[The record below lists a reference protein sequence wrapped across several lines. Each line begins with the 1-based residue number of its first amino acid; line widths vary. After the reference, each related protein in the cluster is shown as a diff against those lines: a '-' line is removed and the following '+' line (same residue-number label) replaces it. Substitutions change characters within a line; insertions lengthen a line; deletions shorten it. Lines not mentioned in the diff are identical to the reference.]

1 MIDIEAIIDGIKVFM
16 TFVYGDPVLERRD
29 EVWERLTR
37 FSTTKNGPW
46 FMIGDFNEI
55 TCHNE
60 KTGGRQRPDSSFL
73 PFKQM
78 LNDCGMLEFP
88 FTGDM
93 LSWVGKRAGGS
104 TVRCRL
110 DRAVGNADWHEK
122 FPHST
127 VKYMRLWGSDHR
139 PILADIL
146 IKPTRRSRKF
156 KFDKRWLDNEDLRQ
170 VILDGWKSPD
180 LPPNA
185 NIMEHIASCRRALS
199 EWRKQNNVN
208 SAKLVEEL
216 KEKVEGLYAD
226 DNATTE
232 EIAAALKELS
242 HALKAEEMFWKQKS
256 RVFWLREG
264 DRNTKFFHALTKQRR
279 ARNKITQL
287 LDENGNIIED
297 EEGLVAIATS
307 YFRQIFESSIPEEI
321 AEALAQVPTTIT
333 GAMNDDL
340 TAPVSEWE
348 VKLALF
354 AMHPEKAPGPDGMT
368 ALFYQKFWDIVKED
382 LTLMVNKFLFEG
394 TMANGLNDTNIC
406 LIPKISK
413 PNAMTQFRPIS
424 LCNVS
429 YKIISKV
436 LCQRLKKVLPG
447 LISETQSAFVA
458 GRQISDNVMIAQELF
473 HALRTKPSG
482 RNKRM
487 AIKTDMSKAYDRM
500 EWSFIEA
507 VLRKMGFSETWTSW
521 VMRCITSV
529 KYKVLMNGE
538 PRGNIIPEVMKVVR
552 KYGQAS
558 GQCINFDKSSLLFG
572 KRINANTRQEIKD
585 ALGIQNEGGMG
596 TYLGIPEDI
605 SGSKCKL
612 FAFLKDKLMHRV
624 NGWTGRWLSKG
635 GKEVLIKSILL
646 ALPTYVMST
655 FLLPLE
661 ICENLASAIAQFW
674 WSSNPPKRGIHWAKW
689 EKVCRSRE
697 EGGIGFRLIHEFN
710 LALLA
715 KQLWRLVQFPD
726 SLVARV
732 LRGRYYR
739 LSSPLR
745 VGPVSSPS
753 YVWTSISAAR
763 KLLLL
768 GIRQKIHSG
777 YEVKVWEDPWI
788 PSNPARPAAP
798 IAPVMNPNMRVS
810 DLIDQGL
817 KDWDVGLL
825 ESYVHPEDIPLIRS
839 LAISSTHRRDS
850 FCWNFTRSGQYT
862 VKSGYWVAQ
871 NLLKLTEEKEV
882 LEPSI
887 TKLQAFA
894 WKLKAPTKMCHL
906 MWQLLTGH
914 VAVTRNLVRRN
925 MRCDNYCP
933 RCGEAEETVT
943 HAIFECPPAR
953 QVWSL
958 SSTPTCPNIFP
969 VSSVYT
975 NMDYLFWRKNS
986 IMEPEQDR
994 DPYPWII
1001 WYIWK
1006 ARNEKLFRGID
1017 RDPLEL
1023 VRHAESECHAWFEAN
1038 EVVQAVSQ
1046 DTINEEP
1053 QAVCLGN
1060 ICLLDGSWT
1069 LSANFSGC
1077 GWTLMDSS
1085 GNSQLMGTKNFPR
1098 RESALHSEVEALR
1111 WAMESMLQ
1119 HSTCQSFGTDCK
1131 ELISMVKDPQAWPSF
1146 ATELER
1152 IETLQICFPDFN
1164 ITYVPRAQNQTADFL
1179 AKTARSFR
1187 IDEKRRTEALAAQ
1200 EGMRM
1205 ATPRPDRLDVDSALG
1220 GLCII
1225 AGETIRHSLLSRW
1238 SHGVSWRCRSCRLFH
1253 ASRCCFVASLGGE
1266 NHFGS
1271 DHHALTTLDWS
1282 FLRSFDPSDHHVL

>member
-1 MIDIEAIIDGIKVFM
+1 M

-232 EIAAALKELS
+232 EIAAALRELS

-538 PRGNIIPEVMKVVR
+538 PRGNIIP
-552 KYGQAS
+552 AS

-1179 AKTARSFR
+1179 AKTARSFLLN
-1187 IDEKRRTEALAAQ
+1187 IAFQ
-1200 EGMRM
+1200 
-1205 ATPRPDRLDVDSALG
+1205 DVTYPSM
-1220 GLCII
+1220 I
-1225 AGETIRHSLLSRW
+1225 
-1238 SHGVSWRCRSCRLFH
+1238 
-1253 ASRCCFVASLGGE
+1253 
-1266 NHFGS
+1266 
-1271 DHHALTTLDWS
+1271 TLILQ
-1282 FLRSFDPSDHHVL
+1282 F

>member
-1 MIDIEAIIDGIKVFM
+1 MIDIEAVIDGIKVYM

-37 FSTTKNGPW
+37 FSTTRNGPW

-55 TCHNE
+55 ICHNE
-60 KTGGRQRPDSSFL
+60 KEGGRRRPDSSFL

-78 LNDCGMLEFP
+78 LHDCGMLEFP

-122 FPHST
+122 FPHSA

-146 IKPTRRSRKF
+146 IKPMRRSKKF
-156 KFDKRWLDNEDLRQ
+156 KFDKRWLDNEELRQ
-170 VILDGWKSPD
+170 VILEGWKSPD

-185 NIMEHIASCRRALS
+185 TIMEHISSCRKALS
-199 EWRKQNNVN
+199 EWRKQHNVN
-208 SAKLVEEL
+208 SAKLVEDL
-216 KEKVEGLYAD
+216 KEKMEGLYAD
-226 DNATTE
+226 NNAPTE

-242 HALKAEEMFWKQKS
+242 DALKAEEMFWKQKS

-287 LDENGNIIED
+287 LDENGNIVED

-307 YFRQIFESSIPEEI
+307 YFRHIFESSNPEDIE
-321 AEALAQVPTTIT
+321 EALAQVPSTIT
-333 GAMNDDL
+333 GAMNDNL
-340 TAPVSEWE
+340 IAPVTEWE

-382 LTLMVNKFLFEG
+382 LTLMVNQFLFEG
-394 TMANGLNDTNIC
+394 TMASGLNDTNIC
-406 LIPKISK
+406 LIPKIQK
-413 PNAMTQFRPIS
+413 PNAMAQFRPIS

-458 GRQISDNVMIAQELF
+458 GRQISDNIMIAQEMF

-507 VLRKMGFSETWTSW
+507 VMRKMGFSEIWIAW
-521 VMRCITSV
+521 IMRCISSV
-529 KYKVLMNGE
+529 KYK
-538 PRGNIIPEVMKVVR
+538 
-552 KYGQAS
+552 
-558 GQCINFDKSSLLFG
+558 
-572 KRINANTRQEIKD
+572 RITATSKQEIKD
-585 ALGIQNEGGMG
+585 VLGIQNEGGMG

-624 NGWTGRWLSKG
+624 NGWTCRWLSKG

-661 ICENLASAIAQFW
+661 ICENLASAIAKFW

-689 EKVCRSRE
+689 EKVCLPRE
-697 EGGIGFRLIHEFN
+697 EGGMGFRMIHEFN

-732 LRGRYYR
+732 LRGRYYKM
-739 LSSPLR
+739 SSPLR
-745 VGPVSSPS
+745 VISASNPS
-753 YVWTSISAAR
+753 YVWSSISAAR
-763 KLLLL
+763 KLLLT

-788 PSNPARPAAP
+788 PTIPARPALP
-798 IAPVMNPNMRVS
+798 IAPVLHPNMRVS
-810 DLIDQGL
+810 DFIDPET
-817 KDWDVGLL
+817 KEWDVGLL
-825 ESYVHPEDIPLIRS
+825 ESYVNPEDITLIRS
-839 LAISSTHRRDS
+839 LATSSAHRRDT
-850 FCWNFTRSGQYT
+850 FCWNYTRNGQYT

-871 NLLKLTEEKEV
+871 NVLMTEGEKEV

-894 WKLKAPTKMCHL
+894 WKIKAPSKICHL
-906 MWQLLTGH
+906 IWQLLTGY
-914 VAVTRNLVRRN
+914 VAVTRNLARRN

-933 RCGEAEETVT
+933 RCGELEESVT
-943 HAIFECPPAR
+943 HAIFECPPAL

-958 SSTPTCPNIFP
+958 SATPSSPGLFP
-969 VSSVYT
+969 VPSIYA

-986 IMEPEQDR
+986 IIEPEQDM

-1006 ARNEKLFRGID
+1006 ARNDKLFRGID

-1023 VRHAESECHAWFEAN
+1023 VRHAESECQAWFNAN
-1038 EVVQAVSQ
+1038 EVARTV
-1046 DTINEEP
+1046 
-1053 QAVCLGN
+1053 
-1060 ICLLDGSWT
+1060 LLLSIVDVDGS
-1069 LSANFSGC
+1069 
-1077 GWTLMDSS
+1077 GWT
-1085 GNSQLMGTKNFPR
+1085 
-1098 RESALHSEVEALR
+1098 VE
-1111 WAMESMLQ
+1111 
-1119 HSTCQSFGTDCK
+1119 
-1131 ELISMVKDPQAWPSF
+1131 
-1146 ATELER
+1146 
-1152 IETLQICFPDFN
+1152 ETLNCWGQEISIDG
-1164 ITYVPRAQNQTADFL
+1164 NQ
-1179 AKTARSFR
+1179 
-1187 IDEKRRTEALAAQ
+1187 
-1200 EGMRM
+1200 
-1205 ATPRPDRLDVDSALG
+1205 
-1220 GLCII
+1220 LCIRKSKHC
-1225 AGETIRHSLLSRW
+1225 G
-1238 SHGVSWRCRSCRLFH
+1238 GQWRT
-1253 ASRCCFVASLGGE
+1253 CFNTQLARILGQIVK
-1266 NHFGS
+1266 S
-1271 DHHALTTLDWS
+1271 
-1282 FLRSFDPSDHHVL
+1282 

>member
-1 MIDIEAIIDGIKVFM
+1 M

-538 PRGNIIPEVMKVVR
+538 PRGNIIP
-552 KYGQAS
+552 AS

-1187 IDEKRRTEALAAQ
+1187 RDGTMDELDLH
-1200 EGMRM
+1200 GRM
-1205 ATPRPDRLDVDSALG
+1205 FESG
-1220 GLCII
+1220 
-1225 AGETIRHSLLSRW
+1225 
-1238 SHGVSWRCRSCRLFH
+1238 
-1253 ASRCCFVASLGGE
+1253 
-1266 NHFGS
+1266 
-1271 DHHALTTLDWS
+1271 
-1282 FLRSFDPSDHHVL
+1282 FDPSG

>member
-1 MIDIEAIIDGIKVFM
+1 
-16 TFVYGDPVLERRD
+16 
-29 EVWERLTR
+29 
-37 FSTTKNGPW
+37 
-46 FMIGDFNEI
+46 
-55 TCHNE
+55 
-60 KTGGRQRPDSSFL
+60 
-73 PFKQM
+73 M

-110 DRAVGNADWHEK
+110 DRAVGNVDWHEK
-122 FPHST
+122 FPHSA

-146 IKPTRRSRKF
+146 IKPTRRSKKF
-156 KFDKRWLDNEDLRQ
+156 KFDKRWLDNEELRQ
-170 VILDGWKSPD
+170 VILEGWKSPD
-180 LPPNA
+180 LPPNVS
-185 NIMEHIASCRRALS
+185 IMEHISSCRRALC
-199 EWRKQNNVN
+199 EWRRQNNVN

-242 HALKAEEMFWKQKS
+242 YALKAEEMFWKQKS

-287 LDENGNIIED
+287 LDENGNIVED

-307 YFRQIFESSIPEEI
+307 YFRQNFESSNPEKIE
-321 AEALAQVPTTIT
+321 EALAQVPTTIT
-333 GAMNDDL
+333 GDMNANL

-394 TMANGLNDTNIC
+394 VMASGLNDTNIC
-406 LIPKISK
+406 LIPKVTK
-413 PNAMTQFRPIS
+413 PNAMAQFRPIS

-458 GRQISDNVMIAQELF
+458 GRQISDNVMIAQEMF

-507 VLRKMGFSETWTSW
+507 VLRKMGFSWTWISW

-538 PRGNIIPEVMKVVR
+538 PRGNITPEVMKVVR
-552 KYGQAS
+552 RYGKAS

-572 KRINANTRQEIKD
+572 KRINATTRQEIKD
-585 ALGIQNEGGMG
+585 ALGIHNEGGMG

-661 ICENLASAIAQFW
+661 ICENLANAIAQFW

-689 EKVCRSRE
+689 EKVCLPRE
-697 EGGIGFRLIHEFN
+697 EGGIGFRMIHEFN

-745 VGPVSSPS
+745 ANAVTSPS
-753 YVWTSISAAR
+753 YVWTSIYAAR

-788 PSNPARPAAP
+788 PSTPARPAVP
-798 IAPVMNPNMRVS
+798 IAPVMHPNMRVS
-810 DLIDQGL
+810 DLIYQGV
-817 KDWDVGLL
+817 KEWDVGLL
-825 ESYVHPEDIPLIRS
+825 ENYVHPEDIPFIRS
-839 LAISSTHRRDS
+839 LAISSTHRRDT
-850 FCWNFTRSGQYT
+850 FCWDFTRNGQYT

-871 NLLKLTEEKEV
+871 NLLKVAEEKDV

-894 WKLKAPTKMCHL
+894 WKLKAPTKICHL
-906 MWQLLTGH
+906 IWQLLIGH

-933 RCGEAEETVT
+933 RCGEVEETVT
-943 HAIFECPPAR
+943 HAIFECPPAL

-958 SSTPTCPNIFP
+958 SSTPTGPNIFP
-969 VSSVYT
+969 LSSVYA

-986 IMEPEQDR
+986 IIGPEQDR

-1017 RDPLEL
+1017 RDPLDL
-1023 VRHAESECHAWFEAN
+1023 VRHAESECHAWFDAN
-1038 EVVQAVSQ
+1038 EVVQLVAH
-1046 DTINEEP
+1046 DNINEEP
-1053 QAVCLGN
+1053 QVVRLGN
-1060 ICLLDGSWT
+1060 ICLLDRSWT
-1069 LSANFSGC
+1069 SSANFSGS
-1077 GWTLMDSS
+1077 GWAWMDSS
-1085 GNSQLMGTKNFPR
+1085 GNTQLMGTRNLPR

-1111 WAMESMLQ
+1111 WAMENMLQ
-1119 HSTCQSFGTDCK
+1119 YSNCQSFETDCK
-1131 ELISMVKDPQAWPSF
+1131 ELIAMVKDPQAWPSF
-1146 ATELER
+1146 ST
-1152 IETLQICFPDFN
+1152 
-1164 ITYVPRAQNQTADFL
+1164 
-1179 AKTARSFR
+1179 
-1187 IDEKRRTEALAAQ
+1187 
-1200 EGMRM
+1200 
-1205 ATPRPDRLDVDSALG
+1205 
-1220 GLCII
+1220 
-1225 AGETIRHSLLSRW
+1225 
-1238 SHGVSWRCRSCRLFH
+1238 
-1253 ASRCCFVASLGGE
+1253 
-1266 NHFGS
+1266 
-1271 DHHALTTLDWS
+1271 
-1282 FLRSFDPSDHHVL
+1282 

>member
-1 MIDIEAIIDGIKVFM
+1 M

-29 EVWERLTR
+29 QVWERLTR
-37 FSTTKNGPW
+37 FSTTRNGPW

-122 FPHST
+122 FPHSN

-146 IKPTRRSRKF
+146 IKPTRRSKKF
-156 KFDKRWLDNEDLRQ
+156 KFDKKWLDNEELRQ
-170 VILDGWKSPD
+170 VILEGWKSPD
-180 LPPNA
+180 LPPDA
-185 NIMEHIASCRRALS
+185 SIMEHISSCRRALS
-199 EWRKQNNVN
+199 EWRRLNNVN

-297 EEGLVAIATS
+297 DEGLVVIATS
-307 YFRQIFESSIPEEI
+307 YFRQIFESSNPEEI
-321 AEALAQVPTTIT
+321 EEALAQVPTTIT

-368 ALFYQKFWDIVKED
+368 ALFYQRFWDIVKED

-406 LIPKISK
+406 LIPKITK
-413 PNAMTQFRPIS
+413 PTAMSQFRPIS

-458 GRQISDNVMIAQELF
+458 GRQISDNVMIAQEMF

-487 AIKTDMSKAYDRM
+487 AMKTDMSKAYDRM

-507 VLRKMGFSETWTSW
+507 VLRKMGFSETWIGW

-538 PRGNIIPEVMKVVR
+538 PRGNISPEVMKVVR
-552 KYGQAS
+552 RYGKAS

-661 ICENLASAIAQFW
+661 TSESLASAIAQFW

-689 EKVCRSRE
+689 EKVCLSRE

-745 VGPVSSPS
+745 VNPTSSPS

-777 YEVKVWEDPWI
+777 YESWEDPWI

-810 DLIDQGL
+810 DLIDQGV
-817 KDWDVGLL
+817 KDWNVGLL
-825 ESYVHPEDIPLIRS
+825 EKYVHPEDIPLIRN
-839 LAISSTHRRDS
+839 LAISSTHRRDT

-871 NLLKLTEEKEV
+871 NLLKLSEEKEV

-887 TKLQAFA
+887 TKLQGFA
-894 WKLKAPTKMCHL
+894 WKLKAPTKICHL
-906 MWQLLTGH
+906 IWQLLTGH

-943 HAIFECPPAR
+943 LAIFECPPAR

-1001 WYIWK
+1001 WFIWK

-1023 VRHAESECHAWFEAN
+1023 VRHAESECQAWFEAN
-1038 EVVQAVSQ
+1038 EVVQPATQ
-1046 DTINEEP
+1046 DTMNEEP

-1060 ICLLDGSWT
+1060 ICLFDGSWT

-1077 GWTLMDSS
+1077 GWTWIDSS
-1085 GNSQLMGTKNFPR
+1085 GNIQLMGTKNITR

-1111 WAMESMLQ
+1111 WAMENMLQ

-1131 ELISMVKDPQAWPSF
+1131 ELIAMVKDPQAWPSF

-1164 ITYVPRAQNQTADFL
+1164 ITYVPRAHNQTADFL
-1179 AKTARSFR
+1179 IKTARP
-1187 IDEKRRTEALAAQ
+1187 KGTAAC
-1200 EGMRM
+1200 
-1205 ATPRPDRLDVDSALG
+1205 V
-1220 GLCII
+1220 
-1225 AGETIRHSLLSRW
+1225 
-1238 SHGVSWRCRSCRLFH
+1238 F
-1253 ASRCCFVASLGGE
+1253 
-1266 NHFGS
+1266 
-1271 DHHALTTLDWS
+1271 
-1282 FLRSFDPSDHHVL
+1282 

>member
-1 MIDIEAIIDGIKVFM
+1 M
-16 TFVYGDPVLERRD
+16 TFVYGDPVIERRD
-29 EVWERLTR
+29 QVWERLTR
-37 FSTTKNGPW
+37 FSTTRTGPW

-55 TCHNE
+55 TGHNE
-60 KTGGRQRPDSSFL
+60 KEGGRQRLDSSFL

-78 LNDCGMLEFP
+78 LTDCGMLEFP

-93 LSWVGKRAGGS
+93 LSWVGKRAGGT

-110 DRAVGNADWHEK
+110 DRAVGNPDWHEK
-122 FPHST
+122 FPHSNM
-127 VKYMRLWGSDHR
+127 KYMRLWGSDHR

-146 IKPTRRSRKF
+146 IKPMRRSKKF
-156 KFDKRWLDNEDLRQ
+156 KFDKRWLDNEELRQ
-170 VILDGWKSPD
+170 VILEGWKSPD

-185 NIMEHIASCRRALS
+185 NIMEHISSCRRALS
-199 EWRKQNNVN
+199 EWRRQHNVN

-216 KEKVEGLYAD
+216 KEKVEGMYAD
-226 DNATTE
+226 DNATTA

-242 HALKAEEMFWKQKS
+242 DALKAEEMFWKQKS

-264 DRNTKFFHALTKQRR
+264 DRNTKYFHALTKQRR

-287 LDENGNIIED
+287 LDAHGNVVED

-307 YFRQIFESSIPEEI
+307 YFRQIFESSNPEDIE
-321 AEALAQVPTTIT
+321 EALAQVPTTIT
-333 GAMNDDL
+333 GEMNENL
-340 TAPVSEWE
+340 TSPVSEWE

-368 ALFYQKFWDIVKED
+368 ALFYQKFWDIVKEE

-394 TMANGLNDTNIC
+394 AVVSGLNDTNIC
-406 LIPKISK
+406 LIPKTTK
-413 PNAMTQFRPIS
+413 PNDMAQFRPIS
-424 LCNVS
+424 LCNVC

-436 LCQRLKKVLPG
+436 LCQRLKRVLPG

-458 GRQISDNVMIAQELF
+458 GRQISDNVMIAQEMF

-482 RNKRM
+482 RSKRM

-507 VLRKMGFSETWTSW
+507 VMRKMGFSETWISW
-521 VMRCITSV
+521 IMRCITSV
-529 KYKVLMNGE
+529 KYK
-538 PRGNIIPEVMKVVR
+538 
-552 KYGQAS
+552 
-558 GQCINFDKSSLLFG
+558 
-572 KRINANTRQEIKD
+572 RINAATRQEIKD
-585 ALGIQNEGGMG
+585 TLGIHKDGGMG
-596 TYLGIPEDI
+596 KYLGIPEDI

-612 FAFLKDKLMHRV
+612 FAFLKDSLMHRV

-635 GKEVLIKSILL
+635 GKEVMIKSILL

-689 EKVCRSRE
+689 EKVCLPKE
-697 EGGIGFRLIHEFN
+697 EGGIGFCLIHEFN

-715 KQLWRLVQFPD
+715 KQLWRLVQYPD

-739 LSSPLR
+739 LSSPL
-745 VGPVSSPS
+745 SATSTSIPS
-753 YVWTSISAAR
+753 YVWTSIISAR

-788 PSNPARPAAP
+788 PTTPARPARP
-798 IAPVMNPNMRVS
+798 VAPVMNPNMRVS
-810 DLIDQGL
+810 DLINQDL
-817 KDWDVGLL
+817 KEWNVELL
-825 ESYVHPEDIPLIRS
+825 EDYVHPVDIPLICS
-839 LAISSTHRRDS
+839 MAISSTHRRDT
-850 FCWNFTRSGQYT
+850 FCWNYTRTGQYT

-871 NLLKLTEEKEV
+871 NLLKQEEEKEI

-887 TKLQAFA
+887 TKLRAFA
-894 WKLKAPTKMCHL
+894 WKLKAPRKMCHL
-906 MWQLLTGH
+906 IWQLISGQ

-933 RCGEAEETVT
+933 RCGEAEESVT
-943 HAIFECPPAR
+943 HAIFECPPAL

-958 SSTPTCPNIFP
+958 SGIPTSPGIFP

-975 NMDYLFWRKNS
+975 NMDYLFWRKND
-986 IMEPEQDR
+986 ILEPDQDR
-994 DPYPWII
+994 DPYPWIV

-1023 VRHAESECHAWFEAN
+1023 VRYAETECQAWFNAN
-1038 EVVQAVSQ
+1038 ERIPQVVQPNN
-1046 DTINEEP
+1046 NEEN
-1053 QAVCLGN
+1053 QVLSLGN

-1069 LSANFSGC
+1069 DSDRYSGC
-1077 GWTLMDSS
+1077 GWVWMDC
-1085 GNSQLMGTKNFPR
+1085 GENIQLMGTRNFSR
-1098 RESALHSEVEALR
+1098 CESALHSEIEALR
-1111 WAMESMLQ
+1111 WAMENMLQ
-1119 HSTCQSFGTDCK
+1119 HSSCQSFGTDCK
-1131 ELISMVKDPQAWPSF
+1131 ELIAMIEKPQEWPRF
-1146 ATELER
+1146 ATELEK
-1152 IETLQICFPDFN
+1152 IETLQICFPDFK
-1164 ITYVPRAQNQTADFL
+1164 IIHVPRARNQFPDFL
-1179 AKTARSFR
+1179 AKTARTF
-1187 IDEKRRTEALAAQ
+1187 RRTFQ
-1200 EGMRM
+1200 
-1205 ATPRPDRLDVDSALG
+1205 
-1220 GLCII
+1220 CII
-1225 AGETIRHSLLSRW
+1225 
-1238 SHGVSWRCRSCRLFH
+1238 
-1253 ASRCCFVASLGGE
+1253 
-1266 NHFGS
+1266 
-1271 DHHALTTLDWS
+1271 
-1282 FLRSFDPSDHHVL
+1282 

>member
-1 MIDIEAIIDGIKVFM
+1 MKTLSWNCRGIGNDLTVRRLKEMCQKHRPGLVF
-16 TFVYGDPVLERRD
+16 LSE
-29 EVWERLTR
+29 
-37 FSTTKNGPW
+37 TKNKRLLLQNIQTDLGFDHLFTVEPL
-46 FMIGDFNEI
+46 GLS
-55 TCHNE
+55 
-60 KTGGRQRPDSSFL
+60 GG
-73 PFKQM
+73 
-78 LNDCGMLEFP
+78 E
-88 FTGDM
+88 M

-122 FPHST
+122 FPHSA

-146 IKPTRRSRKF
+146 IKPTRRSKKF
-156 KFDKRWLDNEDLRQ
+156 KFDKRWLDNEELR
-170 VILDGWKSPD
+170 
-180 LPPNA
+180 
-185 NIMEHIASCRRALS
+185 CRRALS
-199 EWRKQNNVN
+199 EWRRQNNVN

-226 DNATTE
+226 DSATTE

-242 HALKAEEMFWKQKS
+242 DALKAEEI
-256 RVFWLREG
+256 
-264 DRNTKFFHALTKQRR
+264 R

-287 LDENGNIIED
+287 LDENGNVVED

-307 YFRQIFESSIPEEI
+307 YFRQIFESSNQEEI
-321 AEALAQVPTTIT
+321 EEALAQVPTTIT
-333 GAMNDDL
+333 GDMNANL
-340 TAPVSEWE
+340 TAPISEWE

-382 LTLMVNKFLFEG
+382 LTLMVNNFLFEG
-394 TMANGLNDTNIC
+394 VVAKGLNDTNIC
-406 LIPKISK
+406 LIPKVMK
-413 PNAMTQFRPIS
+413 PNAMAQFRPIS

-436 LCQRLKKVLPG
+436 LYQRLKKVLPG

-458 GRQISDNVMIAQELF
+458 WRQISDNVMIAQEMF

-500 EWSFIEA
+500 EWSFIEV
-507 VLRKMGFSETWTSW
+507 VLRKMGFSEIWISW

-538 PRGNIIPEVMKVVR
+538 PRGNITPGREVMKVVR
-552 KYGQAS
+552 RYGKAS

-572 KRINANTRQEIKD
+572 KRINATTRQEIKD

-689 EKVCRSRE
+689 EKVCLPRE
-697 EGGIGFRLIHEFN
+697 EGGIGFRMIHEFN

-715 KQLWRLVQFPD
+715 KQMWRLVQVPN

-732 LRGRYYR
+732 LRGRYYN

-745 VGPVSSPS
+745 VNAVTSPS

-777 YEVKVWEDPWI
+777 YEVKVWVDPWI
-788 PSNPARPAAP
+788 PLSPARPAVP
-798 IAPVMNPNMRVS
+798 IAPVMHPNMRVS
-810 DLIDQGL
+810 DLIDQES

-825 ESYVHPEDIPLIRS
+825 ENYVHLADIPFIRS
-839 LAISSTHRRDS
+839 LAISSTHRRDT
-850 FCWNFTRSGQYT
+850 FCWDFTRNGQYK

-871 NLLKLTEEKEV
+871 NLLKITEEKDV

-887 TKLQAFA
+887 TKLQSFA
-894 WKLKAPTKMCHL
+894 WKLKAPTKICHL
-906 MWQLLTGH
+906 IWQLVTGH
-914 VAVTRNLVRRN
+914 VAVTRNLIRRN

-933 RCGEAEETVT
+933 RCGDVEETVT
-943 HAIFECPPAR
+943 HAIFECPPAL
-953 QVWSL
+953 QAWSL
-958 SSTPTCPNIFP
+958 SSTPTGPNIFP

-986 IMEPEQDR
+986 IIGPEYDR

-1006 ARNEKLFRGID
+1006 ARNEKLFRGTD

-1023 VRHAESECHAWFEAN
+1023 VRHAESECQAWFDAN
-1038 EVVQAVSQ
+1038 DVVQTEAQ
-1046 DTINEEP
+1046 DNISEEP
-1053 QAVCLGN
+1053 QVVRLRN

-1069 LSANFSGC
+1069 SSANFSGS
-1077 GWTLMDSS
+1077 GWAWMDSS
-1085 GNSQLMGTKNFPR
+1085 GETQLMGARNLPR

-1111 WAMESMLQ
+1111 WAMENMLQ
-1119 HSTCQSFGTDCK
+1119 YSTCQSFGTDCK
-1131 ELISMVKDPQAWPSF
+1131 ELIAMIWIDPKSKQRGNSELHHIEAPPPAITEEVLTPDPRHPPRHNLTKENMHTPKRD
-1146 ATELER
+1146 ATN
-1152 IETLQICFPDFN
+1152 ETSHPDH
-1164 ITYVPRAQNQTADFL
+1164 
-1179 AKTARSFR
+1179 
-1187 IDEKRRTEALAAQ
+1187 RT
-1200 EGMRM
+1200 
-1205 ATPRPDRLDVDSALG
+1205 
-1220 GLCII
+1220 
-1225 AGETIRHSLLSRW
+1225 
-1238 SHGVSWRCRSCRLFH
+1238 
-1253 ASRCCFVASLGGE
+1253 
-1266 NHFGS
+1266 
-1271 DHHALTTLDWS
+1271 
-1282 FLRSFDPSDHHVL
+1282 